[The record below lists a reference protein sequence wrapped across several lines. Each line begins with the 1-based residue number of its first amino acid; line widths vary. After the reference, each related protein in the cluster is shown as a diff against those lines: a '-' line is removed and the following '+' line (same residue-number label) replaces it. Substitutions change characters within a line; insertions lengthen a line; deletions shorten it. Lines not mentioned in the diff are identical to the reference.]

1 MLLQSVGV
9 LQAHSHESE
18 ESSIKME
25 IPDFLQSL
33 FVVFVFFPKNSL
45 A

>member
-9 LQAHSHESE
+9 LQAYSHEAE

-33 FVVFVFFPKNSL
+33 FLVVFFFFFS
-45 A
+45 